1 MKRFLECTLVTICYW
16 LAIFIG
22 PAILLLWNN
31 LSYYVSG
38 FGYGPESLMYKVL
51 TFISQPVSCFLA
63 TSIAI
68 SVGKKKH
75 NLCVLTNCIFAS
87 IFCAFITVSYVSN
100 ADYGIKMWATLLS
113 AIACITTS
121 IMTAKEVEET
131 MLVLKIK
138 NIFGSIFTAVLIW
151 AIARFIP
158 GVVGALFP
166 EIAFAQMIAF
176 IVFLPIGWK
185 AAKSL
190 SKGNH
195 NTCVRVNLYIFAII
209 EISGLFTAV
218 TYLMQSLSLSTGRY
232 STDAYGVPYSEYVRI
247 YGTVLIFQIIYI
259 VMCFVLAKKTP
270 TKEPKVA
277 ADPIPV
283 ADPIPIVEENNHGR
297 KQELRAKIEK
307 LKNQLKESDETYETN
322 RKILE
327 EAFTDEELD
336 QMVANGEFPA
346 DKVEEYRDQRRSL
359 EMLVAFMP
367 TARKD
372 LVRFIGDA
380 TKELAEL
387 ECE

>member
-1 MKRFLECTLVTICYW
+1 MKKFFECTLVTFCYW

-22 PAILLLWNN
+22 PAVVLLWNN

-38 FGYGPESLMYKVL
+38 LGYGPESLMYKVL
-51 TFISQPVSCFLA
+51 TFLSQPVSCFLA
-63 TSIAI
+63 ATIAM
-68 SVGKKKH
+68 SVGKEKH
-75 NLCVLTNCIFAS
+75 NLCVLTNCILATV
-87 IFCAFITVSYVSN
+87 FCAVLTLSYVNN
-100 ADYGIKMWATLLS
+100 ADFGVKMWSMLVS
-113 AIACITTS
+113 AIACIATS

-131 MLVLKIK
+131 PFVIKIK
-138 NIFGSIFTAVLIW
+138 NFFGCIFTAVLIW

-158 GVVGALFP
+158 GVVGVLLP
-166 EIAFAQMIAF
+166 EIAYVQMIAF
-176 IVFLPIGWK
+176 VIFLPLGWM

-209 EISGLFTAV
+209 EVSGLFTAV
-218 TYLMQSLSLSTGRY
+218 TYLMQSLRYFDGRY
-232 STDAYGVPYSEYVRI
+232 TTDAYGVPYSEYIKI

-259 VMCFVLAKKTP
+259 VLCFVLAKKTRKNGSEE
-270 TKEPKVA
+270 TKE
-277 ADPIPV
+277 ADVVKQAP
-283 ADPIPIVEENNHGR
+283 AVEDTNQAR
-297 KQELRAKIEK
+297 KQELREHIEK
-307 LKNQLKESDETYETN
+307 LKKQLKESDESYAAN
-322 RKILE
+322 SKILS
-327 EAFTDEELD
+327 EAFSDEELD

-346 DKVEEYRDQRRSL
+346 DKVEEYKDQRRSL
-359 EMLVAFMP
+359 EMLVTFMP

>member
-1 MKRFLECTLVTICYW
+1 MKKFFECTLVTLCYW

-22 PAILLLWNN
+22 PAIVLLWNN

-38 FGYGPESLMYKVL
+38 LGYGPESLMYKVL
-51 TFISQPVSCFLA
+51 TFFSQPVSCFLA
-63 TSIAI
+63 AAIAI

-75 NLCVLTNCIFAS
+75 NLCVLTNCILCS
-87 IFCAFITVSYVSN
+87 IFCAVLALSYVNN
-100 ADYGIKMWATLLS
+100 ADFSVKMWSMLVS
-113 AIACITTS
+113 AIACIATS

-131 MLVLKIK
+131 TLVLKLK
-138 NIFGSIFTAVLIW
+138 NVFGCIFTAVLIW
-151 AIARFIP
+151 VIARFIP
-158 GVVGALFP
+158 GVVSVLLP
-166 EIAFAQMIAF
+166 EIAYAQMIAF
-176 IVFLPIGWK
+176 IIFLPLGWM
-185 AAKSL
+185 ASKSL

-195 NTCVRVNLYIFAII
+195 NTCIRVNLYIFAII
-209 EISGLFTAV
+209 EVSGLFTAV

-232 STDAYGVPYSEYVRI
+232 STDAYGVPYSEYIKI

-259 VMCFVLAKKTP
+259 VICFVLAKKTP
-270 TKEPKVA
+270 KKEPKVA
-277 ADPIPV
+277 TEPIPV
-283 ADPIPIVEENNHGR
+283 VEDNNHER
-297 KQELRAKIEK
+297 KQELREKIEK
-307 LKNQLKESDETYETN
+307 LKIQLKESDESYETN

-327 EAFTDEELD
+327 EAFTNEELER
-336 QMVANGEFPA
+336 MVANGEFPA
-346 DKVEEYRDQRRSL
+346 DKVEEYKDQRRSL